1 VTFVIIDGLVITVA
15 SVGDSRC
22 VLEAEGSI
30 YHLSS
35 DHRFDASK
43 EEVDRVTESGG
54 DVGRLNVV
62 GGAEIG
68 PLRCWPGGLCLSR
81 SIGDQDVGQFIV
93 PVPLVKQVK
102 VYPVQFFTS
111 ASQEIYLICFDFYV
125 FSFLL

>member
-1 VTFVIIDGLVITVA
+1 MC
-15 SVGDSRC
+15 R
-22 VLEAEGSI
+22 
-30 YHLSS
+30 
-35 DHRFDASK
+35 
-43 EEVDRVTESGG
+43 VDRVTESGG

-102 VYPVQFFTS
+102 LSTAGGRLIIASDGVWDVLSPEVAFNCSRELPPEHAAEQIVKVTPPTS
-111 ASQEIYLICFDFYV
+111 LSMCSLT
-125 FSFLL
+125 LT